1 MNTVA
6 ELFQSVSVD
15 TLQFAEPQLLWLLV
29 IPAALL
35 LLWVRIV
42 WIASRDRARLLARRS
57 TPIRQRLPRL
67 GDAPFWLGLVLATAL
82 LIVGLAQPRVVA
94 SLVRTNGADVVVLLD
109 SSASMHVEDVPGNRW
124 RRSIAFL
131 RTLGDSLSWQS
142 DRIALTVF
150 AHIAAPQ
157 VRLTRDPNTY
167 FFFLDHL
174 ATSPPFRLEDDTTW
188 DTNIGL
194 GIAWGLRI
202 IEKDEEIRG
211 PSPNTRLF
219 ILITDG
225 QSWSGTVEESIAN
238 AKRAGVPLFVVGVGT
253 DRGGVIPDPNRNEL
267 DATPAVYSRLD
278 RASLRTIANAGSGQ
292 YFEMDR
298 GSDVDLANRLID
310 AARRGATSARSEP
323 MLQDVYWPLLAASA
337 AVALASCLFVRD
349 RTALGLQLAGV
360 AAAIVILASLFR

>member
-1 MNTVA
+1 MSTVA
-6 ELFQSVSVD
+6 DLFQSVSLD
-15 TLQFAEPQLLWLLV
+15 TLQFVEPQLLWLLV
-29 IPAALL
+29 LPAALL

-42 WIASRDRARLLARRS
+42 IVAIRDRARVLARRA
-57 TPIRQRLPRL
+57 TPMRQRLPRL

-82 LIVGLAQPRVVA
+82 LIVGLAQPQVVA

-124 RRSIAFL
+124 QRSIAFL
-131 RTLGDSLSWQS
+131 RTLGDSLSWQN

-211 PSPNTRLF
+211 PSQNTRLF

-253 DRGGVIPDPNRNEL
+253 DRGGIIPDPKRNSV
-267 DATPAVYSRLD
+267 DAAPAVYSRLD
-278 RASLRTIANAGSGQ
+278 RASLRTIANAGAGQ

-298 GSDVDLANRLID
+298 GSDVDLANRLVD
-310 AARRGATSARSEP
+310 AARRGATSARTEP
-323 MLQDVYWPLLAASA
+323 VMQDIYWPVLAAAA
-337 AVALASCLFVRD
+337 AVALAGCLFVRD
-349 RTALGLQLAGV
+349 RTAIGLQLMGV
-360 AAAIVILASLFR
+360 LAAVFTISNLFR